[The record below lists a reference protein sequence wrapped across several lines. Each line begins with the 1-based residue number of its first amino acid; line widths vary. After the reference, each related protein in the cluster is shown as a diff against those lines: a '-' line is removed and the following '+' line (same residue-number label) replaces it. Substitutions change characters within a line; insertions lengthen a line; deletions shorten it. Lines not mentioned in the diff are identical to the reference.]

1 MTPIDLSQV
10 RLRSGREEEEEDE
23 DVNEDPEH
31 DGADED
37 EQMDQEMDE
46 YDDYDDYDDRDESD
60 LDPDERY
67 ITVRARRRLAS
78 IWASPDRF
86 GAAALH

>member
-1 MTPIDLSQV
+1 M
-10 RLRSGREEEEEDE
+10 
-23 DVNEDPEH
+23 NEDPEH

-37 EQMDQEMDE
+37 EQMDDYDE
-46 YDDYDDYDDRDESD
+46 YDDYDDYDDRDDRDESD

-78 IWASPDRF
+78 IWASPDRVRSSRF
-86 GAAALH
+86 TLTSVVQTKRLSVPCVST